1 MKHNLRMAF
10 LSLLLVLTLGVMP
23 VFAESADHA
32 MDWTHG
38 IGSRYRTDVTSAL
51 PFEDE
56 LFFISGSQLLRVD
69 DPEYEP
75 EVVCNLEDII
85 WSEALKQSGYYG
97 QVMLLS
103 GGAELVLFSANEGRL
118 YSFVPPTDDTMVR
131 MQMVTELDYS
141 TVPQMGWKKFPIAK
155 DLYDVTVEQAV
166 YDAQYGLYVIAKDK
180 TDEYQIVR
188 FDVDT
193 GKGEMMEFALE
204 DDENSHLMP
213 DMPGFF
219 RWSAES
225 SKYERTLYDG
235 KVLTMVNLPNG
246 EATSVV
252 HNLVNTLT
260 LQPIQDYDVTLGDY
274 VTHDAYYAYAPNRDN
289 TAMYFV
295 HDNTVW
301 VMEYDEENSQFSEP
315 RGIDKLPFF
324 AEDTM
329 CGFYWRG
336 FYLIQTHDGLY
347 LCHTGDETARAYLYG
362 GVE

>member
-23 VFAESADHA
+23 AFAESADHA

-38 IGSRYRTDVTSAL
+38 IGTDVTSAL

-131 MQMVTELDYS
+131 MQMVAELDYS

-155 DLYDVTVEQAV
+155 DLYDVTVEQCTTRKTGCTSSRRTRRTNTRLS
-166 YDAQYGLYVIAKDK
+166 GLIW
-180 TDEYQIVR
+180 IR
-188 FDVDT
+188 
-193 GKGEMMEFALE
+193 
-204 DDENSHLMP
+204 
-213 DMPGFF
+213 
-219 RWSAES
+219 
-225 SKYERTLYDG
+225 
-235 KVLTMVNLPNG
+235 
-246 EATSVV
+246 
-252 HNLVNTLT
+252 
-260 LQPIQDYDVTLGDY
+260 
-274 VTHDAYYAYAPNRDN
+274 
-289 TAMYFV
+289 
-295 HDNTVW
+295 
-301 VMEYDEENSQFSEP
+301 
-315 RGIDKLPFF
+315 
-324 AEDTM
+324 
-329 CGFYWRG
+329 
-336 FYLIQTHDGLY
+336 
-347 LCHTGDETARAYLYG
+347 ARAKCWNLRWRTTKTATF
-362 GVE
+362 

>member
-23 VFAESADHA
+23 VFAESTDHA

-97 QVMLLS
+97 QVMLLD

-141 TVPQMGWKKFPIAK
+141 TVPQMGW
-155 DLYDVTVEQAV
+155 
-166 YDAQYGLYVIAKDK
+166 
-180 TDEYQIVR
+180 
-188 FDVDT
+188 
-193 GKGEMMEFALE
+193 
-204 DDENSHLMP
+204 
-213 DMPGFF
+213 
-219 RWSAES
+219 
-225 SKYERTLYDG
+225 
-235 KVLTMVNLPNG
+235 
-246 EATSVV
+246 
-252 HNLVNTLT
+252 
-260 LQPIQDYDVTLGDY
+260 
-274 VTHDAYYAYAPNRDN
+274 
-289 TAMYFV
+289 
-295 HDNTVW
+295 
-301 VMEYDEENSQFSEP
+301 
-315 RGIDKLPFF
+315 
-324 AEDTM
+324 
-329 CGFYWRG
+329 
-336 FYLIQTHDGLY
+336 
-347 LCHTGDETARAYLYG
+347 
-362 GVE
+362 

>member
-97 QVMLLS
+97 QVMLLD

-131 MQMVTELDYS
+131 MQMVEELDYS

-166 YDAQYGLYVIAKDK
+166 YDAENGLYVIAKDK
-180 TDEYQIVR
+180 MDEYQIVR

-204 DDENSHLMP
+204 DEEDSHLMP

-235 KVLTMVNLPNG
+235 KVLTMVNR
-246 EATSVV
+246 
-252 HNLVNTLT
+252 
-260 LQPIQDYDVTLGDY
+260 Q
-274 VTHDAYYAYAPNRDN
+274 
-289 TAMYFV
+289 TAK
-295 HDNTVW
+295 
-301 VMEYDEENSQFSEP
+301 
-315 RGIDKLPFF
+315 RR
-324 AEDTM
+324 A
-329 CGFYWRG
+329 
-336 FYLIQTHDGLY
+336 
-347 LCHTGDETARAYLYG
+347 LCITWSTR
-362 GVE
+362 

>member
-97 QVMLLS
+97 QVMLLN

-141 TVPQMGWKKFPIAK
+141 TVPQMG
-155 DLYDVTVEQAV
+155 VEEVPDCKGLVRRDGRTGSVRRGKRAV
-166 YDAQYGLYVIAKDK
+166 RHREGQDGRI
-180 TDEYQIVR
+180 
-188 FDVDT
+188 
-193 GKGEMMEFALE
+193 
-204 DDENSHLMP
+204 P
-213 DMPGFF
+213 DC
-219 RWSAES
+219 
-225 SKYERTLYDG
+225 
-235 KVLTMVNLPNG
+235 
-246 EATSVV
+246 
-252 HNLVNTLT
+252 LV
-260 LQPIQDYDVTLGDY
+260 
-274 VTHDAYYAYAPNRDN
+274 
-289 TAMYFV
+289 
-295 HDNTVW
+295 
-301 VMEYDEENSQFSEP
+301 
-315 RGIDKLPFF
+315 
-324 AEDTM
+324 
-329 CGFYWRG
+329 
-336 FYLIQTHDGLY
+336 
-347 LCHTGDETARAYLYG
+347 
-362 GVE
+362 

>member
-1 MKHNLRMAF
+1 MKHNLRAAF

-97 QVMLLS
+97 QVMLLN

-141 TVPQMGWKKFPIAK
+141 TLPSYSVRSYFELSALHRKKPGISGMRWLSSSSSSANSIISPLPVSTSNRTIWYSSVLSFAMTYSPFSASYTACSTVTSYKSFAIGNFFHPICG
-155 DLYDVTVEQAV
+155 TV
-166 YDAQYGLYVIAKDK
+166 L
-180 TDEYQIVR
+180 
-188 FDVDT
+188 
-193 GKGEMMEFALE
+193 
-204 DDENSHLMP
+204 
-213 DMPGFF
+213 
-219 RWSAES
+219 
-225 SKYERTLYDG
+225 
-235 KVLTMVNLPNG
+235 
-246 EATSVV
+246 
-252 HNLVNTLT
+252 
-260 LQPIQDYDVTLGDY
+260 
-274 VTHDAYYAYAPNRDN
+274 
-289 TAMYFV
+289 
-295 HDNTVW
+295 
-301 VMEYDEENSQFSEP
+301 
-315 RGIDKLPFF
+315 
-324 AEDTM
+324 
-329 CGFYWRG
+329 
-336 FYLIQTHDGLY
+336 
-347 LCHTGDETARAYLYG
+347 
-362 GVE
+362 